1 MDVCPRPMKSLAGL
15 VLIALAS
22 VAFAGGGGVAVGQPR
37 ANALQLV
44 LDASARAQHGD
55 HAGAAALYRQAY
67 VLDQD
72 ASLLPVI
79 ANEYRRDGH
88 NKDAMS
94 LFCSYL
100 AAAPNGPQADAAVK
114 AVRELGGNDN
124 ACMPGAKA
132 PIDLPARGWTPP
144 LTPATE
150 AVPLR
155 EMTPVMHKSSRRAFV
170 AAA

>member
-1 MDVCPRPMKSLAGL
+1 MSRPMKSLVGL
-15 VLIALAS
+15 VLIAASAGGAAVGHAQPRNLNALELVLEAS
-22 VAFAGGGGVAVGQPR
+22 VR
-37 ANALQLV
+37 
-44 LDASARAQHGD
+44 SQHGD
-55 HAGAAALYRQAY
+55 HNGAAILYRQAY

-88 NKDAMS
+88 GQDARS
-94 LFCSYL
+94 FYCSYL
-100 AAAPNGPQADAAVK
+100 AAAPNGAQADAAAR
-114 AVRELGGNDN
+114 AVRELGGDET

-132 PIDLPARGWTPP
+132 PIDLPSRAWPP
-144 LTPATE
+144 PMTPATE

-155 EMTPVMHKSSRRAFV
+155 EMTPVMPRKASRRAFV